1 MRSRNEFR
9 LPQKRRNDAKRFSNP
24 YFRREEKRDW
34 KMIVLA
40 TGIGL
45 AAVCMVAAV
54 FASPFFAVQ
63 RVKVTGTETV
73 SPDEIA
79 AHAWAELERRRLL
92 FFRAKNRFLYD
103 EQRLFDAL
111 GSAYAFETLDIART
125 CDLRGNGCGL
135 AVAVREKTSQLL
147 WSSGDRLY
155 LVDLH
160 GIAIRELTP
169 EEVASWKS
177 PDPPPQDP
185 LPDGSLPVS
194 VSIDPL
200 KKLPLFVD
208 LNASTVDVGSTVLTE
223 SEVSNLLEFEK
234 RLSAMNVL
242 FSQVDVDRLAGKW
255 MAVKTLAGFNILIDA
270 SGDIPAQ
277 ILNLQVLM
285 RDTIKDTKDL
295 RYIDLRF
302 GDHVYYK

>member
-9 LPQKRRNDAKRFSNP
+9 LLQKKRYDAKRFSNP
-24 YFRREEKRDW
+24 YFQRAEKRDW
-34 KMIVLA
+34 KAIVIV

-45 AAVCMVAAV
+45 AAVCLVAAI
-54 FASPFFAVQ
+54 FASPFFAIQ
-63 RVKVTGTETV
+63 RVEVTGTETI
-73 SPDEIA
+73 SPDEITGR
-79 AHAWAELERRRLL
+79 AWGELGRRRLL
-92 FFRAKNRFLYD
+92 FFRATNRFLYD
-103 EQRLFDAL
+103 EQRLRDSL
-111 GSAYAFETLDIART
+111 GSAYAFEALDIVRS
-125 CDLRGNGCGL
+125 CDLKGGGCGL
-135 AVAVREKTSQLL
+135 VVAVKEKTSQLL

-160 GIAIRELTP
+160 GTAIRELTP

-177 PDPPPQDP
+177 PGPPPQDP
-185 LPDGSLPVS
+185 LPDGSLPVA
-194 VSIDPL
+194 VPIDPL

-208 LNASTVDVGSTVLTE
+208 LNASAVDVGSTVLTE
-223 SEVSNLLEFEK
+223 TEVTSLLEFEK
-234 RLSAMNVL
+234 RLLAMNVL

-285 RDTIKDTKDL
+285 RDTIKDTKNL
-295 RYIDLRF
+295 QYIDLRF